1 MIPED
6 DLGPSNDLKK
16 IFISQKFWNQ
26 LFDVAL
32 SEKYWTLDM
41 SMRK

>member
-1 MIPED
+1 MPQD
-6 DLGPSNDLKK
+6 DLEQSNDLKK
-16 IFISQKFWNQ
+16 IFISQKFWNL
-26 LFDVAL
+26 LFDTAL